1 MYEIRS
7 QTLNAHNTLKRA
19 PIADLFPT
27 FPALANFMLIIFT
40 VQPIVDSHLKSKRM
54 NVKVIMKVHG
64 ALVSLAVSF
73 ALVGAQ
79 ALALPA
85 VSTAASA
92 RQTNPAEKKI
102 SGAPPASL
110 SAPSSPAARHLFPV
124 RDEKGLLLSC
134 IAPELDTNKD
144 TDVFNNCSLAP
155 GRTLD
160 DVMHSF
166 IKAFHQEQKQQAE
179 DHAAVQKD
187 SDEKATVKAAQ
198 K

>member
-1 MYEIRS
+1 MHKTPS
-7 QTLNAHNTLKRA
+7 QTLNRVTLSGAGQCR
-19 PIADLFPT
+19 LVSNSSGLGEFS
-27 FPALANFMLIIFT
+27 LIILK
-40 VQPIVDSHLKSKRM
+40 VQPIVDSQLKSKRKK
-54 NVKVIMKVHG
+54 VKVIMKVHE

-73 ALVGAQ
+73 ALAGAQ
-79 ALALPA
+79 AAALPT
-85 VSTAASA
+85 VSIAASN
-92 RQTNPAEKKI
+92 RQASQAEKKI
-102 SGAPPASL
+102 SDSPPASL
-110 SAPSSPAARHLFPV
+110 SAPNSPAARHLFPV

-166 IKAFHQEQKQQAE
+166 IKAFHQEQKEQAE
-179 DHAAVQKD
+179 EHAGAQKD
-187 SDEKATVKAAQ
+187 SVEKTTEKAAQ

>member
-1 MYEIRS
+1 MKV
-7 QTLNAHNTLKRA
+7 T
-19 PIADLFPT
+19 
-27 FPALANFMLIIFT
+27 
-40 VQPIVDSHLKSKRM
+40 
-54 NVKVIMKVHG
+54 VIMKLHG

-73 ALVGAQ
+73 ALVGAH

-85 VSTAASA
+85 VSTDAST
-92 RQTNPAEKKI
+92 RQTNQAERKI

-110 SAPSSPAARHLFPV
+110 SVPSSPAARHLFPV

-134 IAPELDTNKD
+134 IAPEMDTNKD

-166 IKAFHQEQKQQAE
+166 IKAFHQEQKEQAE
-179 DHAAVQKD
+179 EHAGAQKD
-187 SDEKATVKAAQ
+187 SDDKATEKAAQ